1 MYVLQIQK
9 EEEPLLDLKN
19 STRRRPENI
28 HTVHIC
34 RWSYTLTLGTVQ

>member
-19 STRRRPENI
+19 STGRRPENTYI
-28 HTVHIC
+28 LYIFADGHTP
-34 RWSYTLTLGTVQ
+34 